1 MMKPGTKI
9 LYWSSRR
16 IGAVAEGHGIDL
28 TSHAA
33 TVLSSPRFGFL
44 PTISRQEAAR
54 PLSRLEQLKRIEDGL
69 GDLIERGFAS
79 DSTFVFAAGRT
90 TVNFAQVPL
99 EPTPSRAVMFAELR
113 PDSGT
118 PVALCLFGSMDN
130 FSEFLRNA
138 KAPLEAGWTNS
149 SLPAIIKCVAAR
161 CTDLSAE
168 FSSRHGFAIEALK
181 VATREGV
188 FGDGR
193 RPRNSR
199 PWNRAFTF
207 GDVPQVADWLAEI
220 YLDVDLI
227 AATGCT
233 YNGYGRILVGAP
245 LWIATPYL
253 NRVRLY
259 EDFERNDLDAD
270 AVRFGRI
277 GDWFRYRRN
286 RKVEGLREI

>member
-1 MMKPGTKI
+1 LG
-9 LYWSSRR
+9 SCRR
-16 IGAVAEGHGIDL
+16 LADK
-28 TSHAA
+28 
-33 TVLSSPRFGFL
+33 R
-44 PTISRQEAAR
+44 RR

-69 GDLIERGFAS
+69 GDLIERCFAS

-99 EPTPSRAVMFAELR
+99 EPTPSRAVMFAELH

-188 FGDGR
+188 FATVAAHETAVPGIEPLR
-193 RPRNSR
+193 LVTFPRL
-199 PWNRAFTF
+199 P
-207 GDVPQVADWLAEI
+207 
-220 YLDVDLI
+220 
-227 AATGCT
+227 TG
-233 YNGYGRILVGAP
+233 L
-245 LWIATPYL
+245 
-253 NRVRLY
+253 
-259 EDFERNDLDAD
+259 
-270 AVRFGRI
+270 
-277 GDWFRYRRN
+277 
-286 RKVEGLREI
+286 LRSISMST